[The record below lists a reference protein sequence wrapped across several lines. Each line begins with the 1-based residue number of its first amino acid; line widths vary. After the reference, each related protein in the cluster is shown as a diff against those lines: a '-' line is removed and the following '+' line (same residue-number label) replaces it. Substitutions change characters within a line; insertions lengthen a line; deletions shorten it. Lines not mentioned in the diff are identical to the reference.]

1 MRAKLRTVRNIARA
15 VRRGETFP
23 AAGRVPAA
31 DAPGGSTRSL
41 LLEGRGE
48 MAQLELGTHRVPLAG
63 LEAPLRVVQVSDVHL
78 REDGPWVDTTLR
90 WVAAAV
96 ADAAPDVLVLTG
108 DVVTRGWERRA
119 AERFLGG
126 LPRARLGTLAVMGNW
141 EHWGG
146 APPPVWE
153 PLCSAHGVQLLRDE
167 AVTLGGAHFVGTEDM
182 LAGPADLERA
192 FAGVGADGAA
202 VVLSHSPAIFPAVA
216 ARAPNPTGTLVLSG
230 HTHGGQVR
238 IPLLGPFFLPRGSGA
253 YPWGWYHHRG
263 AHLHVNRG
271 LGWSI
276 SAVRWGARPEIST
289 HLLVPGK

>member
-1 MRAKLRTVRNIARA
+1 MKAKLRTARNIARA

-31 DAPGGSTRSL
+31 DAPGGSVRSL
-41 LLEGRGE
+41 LVEGRGE
-48 MAQLELGTHRVPLAG
+48 MSQVELGVHTVPLAG
-63 LEAPLRVVQVSDVHL
+63 LAAPLRVVQVSDVHL

-90 WVAAAV
+90 WIAAAV
-96 ADAAPDVLVLTG
+96 VDAVPDVLVLTG
-108 DVVTRGWERRA
+108 DVVTRGWERGA

-126 LPRARLGTLAVMGNW
+126 LPKARLRTLAVMGNW

-146 APPPVWE
+146 APPSVWE
-153 PLCSAHGVQLLRDE
+153 PLCEAHGVQLLRD
-167 AVTLGGAHFVGTEDM
+167 AHLALGGVTFVGTEDM
-182 LAGPADLERA
+182 LAGPADLDAA
-192 FAGVGADGAA
+192 FAGVGGESAA
-202 VVLSHSPAIFPAVA
+202 VVLSHSPAIFPSVA
-216 ARAPNPTGTLVLSG
+216 ARAPNPAGTLVLSG

-238 IPLLGPFFLPRGSGA
+238 IPFLGPFFLPRGSGA
-253 YPWGWYHHRG
+253 YPWGWYAQGG

-276 SAVRWGARPEIST
+276 TPARWGARPEIST